1 MTDNVHLRRLRHLSA
16 VLLAVAGP
24 LAVAACGGATFEDE
38 AATTTAPAEESP
50 AEDGDG
56 FSPEEVRLGEEVLAQ
71 LDLQSGEVDEVES
84 GCLGF
89 TLIDALGDA
98 DAQDVLTTETPTPA
112 QLAAL
117 EAGFDACISGTTL
130 APEITALFFDELPG
144 APVPDQS
151 VVSCVAGEIDGATGQ
166 LIVGLFDASE
176 TGGLPT
182 QFLDTL
188 DVCVPDDVVADLFV
202 EELSSDG
209 TFDQAQATCIAERV
223 APQLSISTLAAAGQA
238 DGLPADVEALIEE
251 ATLACLAG
259 G

>member
-1 MTDNVHLRRLRHLSA
+1 
-16 VLLAVAGP
+16 
-24 LAVAACGGATFEDE
+24 
-38 AATTTAPAEESP
+38 
-50 AEDGDG
+50 
-56 FSPEEVRLGEEVLAQ
+56 
-71 LDLQSGEVDEVES
+71 
-84 GCLGF
+84 
-89 TLIDALGDA
+89 
-98 DAQDVLTTETPTPA
+98 
-112 QLAAL
+112 
-117 EAGFDACISGTTL
+117 
-130 APEITALFFDELPG
+130 
-144 APVPDQS
+144 
-151 VVSCVAGEIDGATGQ
+151 VSCVAGEIDGATGQ